1 MSYLNNTQLDE
12 IINYLELRNITFQI
26 DFDKTYYLDN
36 QNVLVIIINN
46 LIYKFILTNNNLT
59 LYYNNYNITGY
70 NNIINYLNNN
80 IYQ

>member
-36 QNVLVIIINN
+36 QNVLTIIINN

>member
-1 MSYLNNTQLDE
+1 MSYLNNTQLDN
-12 IINYLELRNITFQI
+12 IIDYLDLRNITYQI